1 MKHTKKKL
9 KLIAD
14 DGLHGIDA
22 IKEDN
27 EESDDHLFTPTSSI
41 MEKRKK
47 SELLTIDYNGDAD
60 I

>member
-1 MKHTKKKL
+1 M
-9 KLIAD
+9 IAD

-41 MEKRKK
+41 MEKRRKK
-47 SELLTIDYNGDAD
+47 SELLTVDYNGDAD
-60 I
+60 M